1 MQEVDGFAD
10 QQDLEGRE
18 RDDLSNQ
25 RGSRVCQHGQQTG
38 GCACVRTLRACSM
51 VKKDG
56 IIDFLREYLSCHRRS
71 VFTFGSDA
79 TKNCTRT
86 HKVGRFTFPRVNEKN
101 RLHCFKEALFP
112 ERVLMK
118 RLDGNTCESRTE
130 PAALRSGL
138 LSHPLTSSIY
148 FDWPSNG
155 PLRRAPSLCAPR
167 CVFEPSP
174 TLGIRLKRS
183 TLPPATSPSE
193 ETDTADAARL

>member
-1 MQEVDGFAD
+1 MANLMQEVDGFAD

-25 RGSRVCQHGQQTG
+25 RGSRVCQHGRQTA

-101 RLHCFKEALFP
+101 RLHCFKEAFFP

-118 RLDGNTCESRTE
+118 RLDGNTCVSL
-130 PAALRSGL
+130 ALSQQLQGVALCHIHSHRPFISTGL
-138 LSHPLTSSIY
+138 LTGRSEGLPLH
-148 FDWPSNG
+148 
-155 PLRRAPSLCAPR
+155 APR

-183 TLPPATSPSE
+183 TLPPAISPS
-193 ETDTADAARL
+193 